1 MARSVWLR
9 FPRVFGGPAL
19 AERHAVTHEV
29 SAIFKLRVLE
39 TPQARVDI
47 LPCTLERGREHRRV
61 ARGFRCSTGSMGP
74 DYERSVP
81 KKADPAEDGARH
93 NHIDD
98 RLHKRIRRCC
108 HEFGELRVYLVPGAI
123 DKHLHDRLWDT
134 TLRQRSVMLAAVAV
148 DQQRAEFVLIRCDI
162 PNPVEASP
170 SRCRVRA
177 STGNKIG

>member
-1 MARSVWLR
+1 MS
-9 FPRVFGGPAL
+9 
-19 AERHAVTHEV
+19 AERHAVTHEA

-47 LPCTLERGREHRRV
+47 LPCARERGREHRRV
-61 ARGFRCSTGSMGP
+61 ASGFRCSTGGMGP

-81 KKADPAEDGARH
+81 KKADPAEDSVRH

-98 RLHKRIRRCC
+98 RLHKRVRRCYD
-108 HEFGELRVYLVPGAI
+108 EFGELRVTLVPGAI
-123 DKHLHDRLWDT
+123 DKRPHGRLWDT

-148 DQQRAEFVLIRCDI
+148 DQQRAECVLIRCDI

-170 SRCRVRA
+170 S
-177 STGNKIG
+177 